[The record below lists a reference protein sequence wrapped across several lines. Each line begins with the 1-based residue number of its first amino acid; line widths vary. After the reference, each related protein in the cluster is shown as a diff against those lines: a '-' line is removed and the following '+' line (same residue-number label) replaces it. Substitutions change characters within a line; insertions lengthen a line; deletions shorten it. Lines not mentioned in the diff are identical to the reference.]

1 MKSYWQSEQD
11 TGRQEKAQL
20 LWQQLTEDFF
30 RDHFPQIML
39 NYAVWVSATRL
50 GITDLSEGTI
60 GPAAEIPELLVTPHK
75 KEPTR
80 QH

>member
-1 MKSYWQSEQD
+1 
-11 TGRQEKAQL
+11 
-20 LWQQLTEDFF
+20 
-30 RDHFPQIML
+30 ML

-60 GPAAEIPELLVTPHK
+60 GLAAEIPELPVTLHK
-75 KEPTR
+75 NEPTR